1 MSSKPTGGGGAAH
14 KPFRESL
21 SFVKESV
28 IPGTLHYGRK
38 GKTLY
43 HNRIVPGVK
52 RVSRPI
58 KNELIKIHRKRNLL
72 DKFRVTLIH
81 KGLGLY
87 LAMISAG
94 FVGRFIEVR
103 SVNNLWGL
111 FPGRQLV
118 SESTFSIV
126 SFGVEFLVALTV
138 FTITEHYLGE
148 FREWRQRQKQ
158 QS

>member
-1 MSSKPTGGGGAAH
+1 LSSKPAGGSGAAH
-14 KPFRESL
+14 KAFRESR

-43 HNRIVPGVK
+43 HNRLVPGVK
-52 RVSRPI
+52 RISRPI
-58 KNELIKIHRKRNLL
+58 KNELIKIHRKRNML

-94 FVGRFIEVR
+94 FVGGFIEVR

-111 FPGRQLV
+111 FPERQLV
-118 SESTFSIV
+118 SETTFSVV
-126 SFGVEFLVALTV
+126 SFSVEFLVALTV
-138 FTITEHYLGE
+138 FTITEHYLDE
-148 FREWRQRQKQ
+148 FREWRQRQKK
-158 QS
+158 

>member
-1 MSSKPTGGGGAAH
+1 LNSKPAGGDGAAH
-14 KPFRESL
+14 KQFREGR

-28 IPGTLHYGRK
+28 ISATLHYGRK

-43 HNRIVPGVK
+43 HNRLVPGVK

-58 KNELIKIHRKRNLL
+58 KNELIKIHRKRNML
-72 DKFRVTLIH
+72 DKVRVTLIH

-94 FVGRFIEVR
+94 FVSRFIEVR
-103 SVNNLWGL
+103 SVNNMWGL
-111 FPGRQLV
+111 FTERQLV

-148 FREWRQRQKQ
+148 FREWRRRQKK

>member
-1 MSSKPTGGGGAAH
+1 MSSKPAGGGSAAL
-14 KPFRESL
+14 KLFRKNR

-43 HNRIVPGVK
+43 HNKLVPGVK
-52 RVSRPI
+52 RISRPI
-58 KNELIKIHRKRNLL
+58 KNELIKIHRKRNML

-87 LAMISAG
+87 LAMLSAG

-103 SVNNLWGL
+103 TVNNLWGL
-111 FPGRQLV
+111 FPERQLV
-118 SESTFSIV
+118 SETTFSIV

-138 FTITEHYLGE
+138 FTITEHY
-148 FREWRQRQKQ
+148 REWRQRQKQ
-158 QS
+158 QR

>member
-1 MSSKPTGGGGAAH
+1 VGGGVAH
-14 KPFRESL
+14 KQFRANRSFLKESL
-21 SFVKESV
+21 
-28 IPGTLHYGRK
+28 IPGTLHYGRR
-38 GKTLY
+38 GKALY
-43 HNRIVPGVK
+43 HSKLMPGVK

-58 KNELIKIHRKRNLL
+58 KNELIKIHRKRNML

-94 FVGRFIEVR
+94 FVSNFIEVR

-111 FPGRQLV
+111 FPERQLV
-118 SESTFSIV
+118 SETTFSIV

-138 FTITEHYLGE
+138 FTITEHYLDE
-148 FREWRQRQKQ
+148 FRAWRQRQKQ
-158 QS
+158 KS

>member
-1 MSSKPTGGGGAAH
+1 MRDKSMGGSYKPSSDKH
-14 KPFRESL
+14 
-21 SFVKESV
+21 SFIKAFV

-38 GKTLY
+38 GKALY
-43 HNRIVPGVK
+43 YSKLVPGVK

-58 KNELIKIHRKRNLL
+58 KNELVKIHRKHNLL

-94 FVGRFIEVR
+94 FVSRFIEVR

-111 FPGRQLV
+111 FPERQIV
-118 SESTFSIV
+118 SETTFSIV
-126 SFGVEFLVALTV
+126 SFSVEFIVALTV
-138 FTITEHYLGE
+138 FTVTEHYLGE
-148 FREWRQRQKQ
+148 FREWRHRQKLQ
-158 QS
+158 R